1 MRVILLG
8 NAQTSPQLTFS
19 TLFTR
24 STVAPG
30 GQCTLDISFTYW
42 STFRLIF
49 YLQNKLWETT
59 QQWSYISNYQWTEIE
74 STVPLLLSLVKQFDW
89 NTQTDTISTK
99 QKSRVYT
106 SGFNSRFITRMSPCA
121 LETLK
126 RKKGKTMLSYCRNK
140 SNAVCNL

>member
-59 QQWSYISNYQWTEIE
+59 QQWFYISNNQWTEIE
-74 STVPLLLSLVKQFDW
+74 STVPLLLSLAKQFDW

-106 SGFNSRFITRMSPCA
+106 SDYTSRFIIIIIIKGIYIA
-121 LETLK
+121 QV
-126 RKKGKTMLSYCRNK
+126 RKGHKCKLP
-140 SNAVCNL
+140 VCHRAHWRH